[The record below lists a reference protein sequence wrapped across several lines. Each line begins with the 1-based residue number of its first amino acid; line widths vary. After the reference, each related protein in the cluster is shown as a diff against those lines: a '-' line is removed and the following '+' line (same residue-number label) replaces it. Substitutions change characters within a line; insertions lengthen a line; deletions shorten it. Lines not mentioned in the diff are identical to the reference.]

1 MCPGKTCQVGTG
13 DRSLTWSQ
21 PAPPGQGGLGK
32 PSGRDFTR
40 GAGAESEEQ
49 HLLVFIPQVSCRE

>member
-32 PSGRDFTR
+32 PSGRDFTG

-49 HLLVFIPQVSCRE
+49 HLLVFIP